1 MVHAINKGTSKSHPI
16 CHLLRLLTLKS
27 MQCNFLLKAE
37 QIPGKSDGIGDS
49 LSHQQTGR
57 FRQLAL
63 DADLHPTP
71 IPVETLETL
80 HRMVKYYHSPA
91 LNEKTQRIYDQGARA
106 YQSFCS
112 IYQIPTTLG
121 ESQSHRETRLMYFVT
136 YCAHRL
142 NVAFSII
149 NTYLYWIRNW
159 QIGYGLPDPLKDSIG
174 KLLRRLER
182 VLTRIKKLRP
192 GATRVRLPITIDIMW
207 LLVSLINRGLFWVP
221 EDQIFLAAIT
231 LAFYEFLHYR
241 EFTSP
246 SISAFSACQYLA
258 VQDVVFYPTF
268 NSPLYMAVHCKLSKT
283 DPFGSS
289 YTVLFSTH
297 TLTCPVAAMKKYLS
311 LKKYNPHA
319 LLLCLGDG
327 IPLTRSKFAKML
339 CSILQKLGFQP
350 TIYAGH
356 SFKIGAATT
365 AEATGLRDYMTKA
378 LERWSSECYFVTSIP
393 HGNPHKQQPLVCP
406 KQVTFGRSRL
416 TVTVE

>member
-1 MVHAINKGTSKSHPI
+1 MKPKCEISIAYIELYPIVLSALLWGGQWAHKRLVFRCHDEAMVHAINKGTSKSHPI

-71 IPVETLETL
+71 IPVETL

-91 LNEKTQRIYDQGARA
+91 LNEKTQRIYDRGARA

-174 KLLRRLER
+174 KPLRRLER

-192 GATRVRLPITIDIMW
+192 GATRVRLPITIDIMR

-311 LKKYNPHA
+311 LKKYNPMLSFCALGMASLSHA
-319 LLLCLGDG
+319 QNL
-327 IPLTRSKFAKML
+327 PR
-339 CSILQKLGFQP
+339 CSALSCRNWASNQLFTQDTVLKLEQLP
-350 TIYAGH
+350 QQ
-356 SFKIGAATT
+356 
-365 AEATGLRDYMTKA
+365 
-378 LERWSSECYFVTSIP
+378 
-393 HGNPHKQQPLVCP
+393 KQQASEI
-406 KQVTFGRSRL
+406 T
-416 TVTVE
+416 